1 MLNSWGDLSHSN
13 NRRGRKKAGEVVQPQ
28 QLEQKRRENGS
39 PFRIYQRTNV
49 TEVTSKKAGILIQQR
64 YLLPR
69 KARKCGTFGAP
80 GHK

>member
-39 PFRIYQRTNV
+39 LVRSVFIKEQT
-49 TEVTSKKAGILIQQR
+49 
-64 YLLPR
+64 
-69 KARKCGTFGAP
+69 
-80 GHK
+80 